1 MPYALPDDFSP
12 AQLAWKIEGHYEL
25 VITYIQ
31 RLFDQV
37 EALEQTVN
45 R

>member
-1 MPYALPDDFSP
+1 MPYALPNEFSP
-12 AQLAWKIEGHYEL
+12 ADLAYKVESHYEL
-25 VITYIQ
+25 LITYLQ

-37 EALEQTVN
+37 EALEHTVS